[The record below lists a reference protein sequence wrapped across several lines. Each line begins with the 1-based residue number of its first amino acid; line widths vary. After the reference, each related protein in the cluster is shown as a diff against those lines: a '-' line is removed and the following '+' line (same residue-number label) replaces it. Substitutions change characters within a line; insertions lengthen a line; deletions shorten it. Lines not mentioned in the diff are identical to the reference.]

1 MAGPKKRKGRMVTG
15 MASSATYDKATGKT
29 TVNPTTYT
37 YGNLKAK
44 GGKRKPKPGETFPTA
59 KNGNKVGKA
68 NALTRG
74 KGKKKGLKK

>member
-1 MAGPKKRKGRMVTG
+1 MVTG

-37 YGNLKAK
+37 YGAK
-44 GGKRKPKPGETFPTA
+44 GGKRKPKPGETFPTGGTGKFFTN
-59 KNGNKVGKA
+59 KNGSKVGKA